1 MSESTHEQK
10 ADARLVAAAGDLLAV
25 ACFAFSALMIAGTG
39 SAWFAPLMTWWG
51 ASMTLGFIVA
61 AR

>member
-1 MSESTHEQK
+1 MKNPIPTL
-10 ADARLVAAAGDLLAV
+10 ACFAAA